1 MPPVGT
7 RVLRGVL
14 AAILIAVPV
23 ALVVHPEGCGRPA
36 SADLNDAAVAAVG
49 WFSANTNADGTFRY
63 RYDRAQSR
71 SLGGYNDV
79 RHAGVLLSLY
89 QAESAGIEGA
99 AKIADRGL
107 AYVDARLQSTPIGLV
122 FGRGSRARSGS
133 VALLVAALDE
143 RRHATLATDRDRL
156 LLDLGRT
163 LTRVVNA
170 DGSVGASINTS
181 TGSTSGRSPFF
192 TGEVLWALARLHL
205 TFPDESFDE
214 PARRVYRYLIEDRER
229 IESPWPPVSDH
240 WGAYA
245 LETMSRWP
253 QADNLGLGPEL
264 ALDGTATRQWLRRQ
278 LGLFG
283 LQVRYESQRQGGITR
298 LTRGTVALPAGVG
311 TLGEGIGNY
320 LRFLDRF
327 ELGGIDNEALNDRA
341 DCVAHLLTERQVS
354 AAQARRHPQPLR
366 VQGAWFRNDV
376 TQMDDQQHA
385 LSALLLL
392 EDWMPQ

>member
-1 MPPVGT
+1 MV
-7 RVLRGVL
+7 RGV
-14 AAILIAVPV
+14 AAWFLVLGAV
-23 ALVVHPEGCGRPA
+23 ALVVHPEGCGQP
-36 SADLNDAAVAAVG
+36 SSEEVNDAAVAAVA
-49 WFSANTNADGTFRY
+49 WFGANINDDGTFVY
-63 RYDRAQSR
+63 RYDRAEKR

-89 QAESAGIEGA
+89 QAESAGIDGA
-99 AKIADRGL
+99 AEIADRGL
-107 AYVDARLQSTPIGLV
+107 DYVDERLLDTPIGPV
-122 FGRGSRARSGS
+122 FGRGAVARSGS
-133 VALLVAALDE
+133 VGLLAAALDE
-143 RRHATLATDRDRL
+143 RRRTAGADDRDPL
-156 LLDLGRT
+156 LLALGRT
-163 LTRVVNA
+163 LTGVVNA
-170 DGSVGASINTS
+170 DGSVGASIDTS
-181 TGSTSGRSPFF
+181 TGATSGRSPFF

-205 TFPDESFDE
+205 TFPHENFDE
-214 PARRVYRYLIEDRER
+214 PALRVYRYLIEDRDR
-229 IESPWPPVSDH
+229 VESPWPPVSDH

-253 QADNLGLGPEL
+253 NADDLRLEPDLE
-264 ALDGTATRQWLRRQ
+264 LDGAATSQWLGRQ

-283 LQVRYESQRQGGITR
+283 LQVRYESQRRGGITR

-320 LRFLDRF
+320 LRFLDRIVVA
-327 ELGGIDNEALNDRA
+327 GVDIDALNDRA
-341 DCVAHLLTERQVS
+341 DCVTHLLTKRQLSAER
-354 AAQARRHPQPLR
+354 AQQHGEPSR

>member
-1 MPPVGT
+1 MSPVGT
-7 RVLRGVL
+7 RVVRGIL
-14 AAILIAVPV
+14 AWILVTALV
-23 ALVVHPEGCGRPA
+23 ALIVHPEGCGQPT
-36 SADLNDAAVAAVG
+36 SAELSDAAVAAVG
-49 WFSANTNADGTFRY
+49 WFAANINEDGTFQY
-63 RYDRAQSR
+63 RYNRAEGR
-71 SLGGYNDV
+71 NLGGYNDV

-89 QAESAGIEGA
+89 QAESAGIKGA
-99 AKIADRGL
+99 AEVADRGL
-107 AYVDARLQSTPIGLV
+107 AYVDGRLQNTPIGLV
-122 FGRGSRARSGS
+122 FGRGASARSGS

-143 RRHATLATDRDRL
+143 RRRATLAEDRDRL
-156 LLDLGRT
+156 LIALGRT
-163 LTRVVNA
+163 LIGVVNP
-170 DGSVGASINTS
+170 DGSVGASINTT

-205 TFPDESFDE
+205 TFPDENFDE
-214 PARRVYRYLIEDRER
+214 TALRVYRYLLEDRDR
-229 IESPWPPVSDH
+229 VESPWPPVSDH

-253 QADNLGLGPEL
+253 NADRLDSEPQIE
-264 ALDGTATRQWLRRQ
+264 LDGPATNEWLQRQ
-278 LGLFG
+278 LHLFG

-327 ELGGIDNEALNDRA
+327 ELTGIDIDALSDRA

-354 AAQARRHPQPLR
+354 AAQARNHPEPPR
-366 VQGAWFRNDV
+366 VEGAWFRNDA

>member
-1 MPPVGT
+1 MSPVST
-7 RVLRGVL
+7 RVVRGVL
-14 AAILIAVPV
+14 AWILVLGVV
-23 ALVVHPEGCGRPA
+23 ALVVHPEGCGQP
-36 SADLNDAAVAAVG
+36 SSGEVNEAAVATVA
-49 WFSANTNADGTFRY
+49 WFGANINDDGTFVY
-63 RYDRAQSR
+63 RYDRAENR
-71 SLGGYNDV
+71 PLGGYNDV

-99 AKIADRGL
+99 AEIADRGL
-107 AYVDARLQSTPIGLV
+107 AYVDERLLNTPIGLV
-122 FGRGSRARSGS
+122 FGRGASARSGS
-133 VALLVAALDE
+133 VGLLVAALDE
-143 RRHATLATDRDRL
+143 RRWATGADDRDPL
-156 LLDLGRT
+156 LLALGRT
-163 LTRVVNA
+163 LTGVVNA
-170 DGSVGASINTS
+170 DGSVGASINTA

-205 TFPDESFDE
+205 TFPDENFDE
-214 PARRVYRYLIEDRER
+214 PALRVYRYLIEDRDR
-229 IESPWPPVSDH
+229 VESPWPPVSDH

-253 QADNLGLGPEL
+253 NADDLQLEPDLE
-264 ALDGTATRQWLRRQ
+264 LDGPATRQWLARQ

-327 ELGGIDNEALNDRA
+327 EVTDIDVDALNERTN
-341 DCVAHLLTERQVS
+341 CVAHLLTNRQVS
-354 AAQARRHPQPLR
+354 AAQAQQYAEPLR
-366 VQGAWFRNDV
+366 VQGAWFRNDI

>member
-1 MPPVGT
+1 MSPVST
-7 RVLRGVL
+7 RVVRGV
-14 AAILIAVPV
+14 AAWVLVLGVV
-23 ALVVHPEGCGRPA
+23 ALVVHPEGCGQP
-36 SADLNDAAVAAVG
+36 SSGEVNDAAVAAVA
-49 WFSANTNADGTFRY
+49 WFAANINDDGTFVY
-63 RYDRAQSR
+63 RYDRAENR

-89 QAESAGIEGA
+89 QAESAGVEGA
-99 AKIADRGL
+99 AAIADRGL
-107 AYVDARLQSTPIGLV
+107 AYVDERLLNTPIGPV
-122 FGRGSRARSGS
+122 FGRGAIARSGS
-133 VALLVAALDE
+133 VGLLVAALDE
-143 RRHATLATDRDRL
+143 RRQATLSSDRDPL
-156 LLDLGRT
+156 LLASGRT
-163 LTRVVNA
+163 LTGVVNA
-170 DGSVGASINTS
+170 DGSVGASIDTT
-181 TGSTSGRSPFF
+181 TGATSGRSPFF

-205 TFPDESFDE
+205 TFPDENFDE
-214 PARRVYRYLIEDRER
+214 PALRVYRYLIEDRDR
-229 IESPWPPVSDH
+229 VESPWPPVSDH

-253 QADNLGLGPEL
+253 NADDLQLEPGLE
-264 ALDGTATRQWLRRQ
+264 LDGPATRQWLARQ

-320 LRFLDRF
+320 LRFLDRV
-327 ELGGIDNEALNDRA
+327 EVTNIDVDALNERA

-354 AAQARRHPQPLR
+354 AAQAQQYGEPLR
-366 VQGAWFRNDV
+366 TQGAWFRNNV

-392 EDWMPQ
+392 EDWMPE

>member
-1 MPPVGT
+1 MSPVST
-7 RVLRGVL
+7 RIVRGV
-14 AAILIAVPV
+14 AAWILVLGVV
-23 ALVVHPEGCGRPA
+23 ALVVHPEGCGRP
-36 SADLNDAAVAAVG
+36 SSGEVNQAAVEAVAWFAA
-49 WFSANTNADGTFRY
+49 NINDDGTFVY
-63 RYDRAQSR
+63 RYDRAESQT
-71 SLGGYNDV
+71 LGGYNDV

-99 AKIADRGL
+99 AEIADRGL
-107 AYVDARLQSTPIGLV
+107 AYVDEGLLNTPIGPV
-122 FGRGSRARSGS
+122 FGRGASARSGS
-133 VALLVAALDE
+133 VGLLVAALDE
-143 RRHATLATDRDRL
+143 RRLATVNNDRDPL
-156 LLDLGRT
+156 LLALGRT
-163 LTRVVNA
+163 LTGVVNA
-170 DGSVGASINTS
+170 DGSVGASIDTR
-181 TGSTSGRSPFF
+181 TGATSGRSPFF

-205 TFPDESFDE
+205 TFPDENFDG
-214 PARRVYRYLIEDRER
+214 PALRVYRYLIEDRDR
-229 IESPWPPVSDH
+229 VESPWPPVSDH

-253 QADNLGLGPEL
+253 NADDLPLEGDLE
-264 ALDGTATRQWLRRQ
+264 LDGAATSQWLNRQ

-298 LTRGTVALPAGVG
+298 ITRGTVAVPAGVG

-327 ELGGIDNEALNDRA
+327 QVSNVDVDALNERA
-341 DCVAHLLTERQVS
+341 DCVAHLLTKRQVS
-354 AAQARRHPQPLR
+354 AGEPQQFGEPPR
-366 VQGAWFRNDV
+366 VQGAWFRNDI